1 LRLGVIARVAS
12 VVALLSGLASAQPVV
27 TDTVDEPQPKP
38 TAAKHDDGPD
48 DDGPDDDLLH
58 ARQLLRPITRDRLE
72 AIVDA
77 GTEGARDVQ
86 TRGTA
91 TAHGVGFELTG
102 DVHDSDLR
110 DRKSATAR
118 VESEHAKAYGGYATQ
133 HQDTDDAR
141 VAHYGADWQHGR
153 FQAHAFGDTQRLDE
167 ERLGRRYEIPTS
179 SLGANASVRSGRL
192 YLLGMSHEL
201 VIGANF
207 ERTSGTT
214 TTEDTAAESTSMP
227 MAMTRRSRHGDHRF
241 LEAYMNDTLHV
252 IESLDLSGG
261 FIIEDWRSL
270 SAIETIHYGVEQNMD
285 VHFPDVSDMQFSPQV
300 GALYRV
306 DDHLSVRANGYRRMR
321 APSLTE
327 LYQPI
332 ALDGTLTAA
341 NPALRP
347 ESTWG
352 AEVGPALDAG
362 KIEARAVAFYNIVES
377 PITSVATADG
387 MRERTNLGGAR
398 VTGIETEASW
408 RPAKPW
414 LATVSY
420 TFANSVV
427 TDPGFAGKR
436 LAQMPRHRASAM
448 LTYDNPRVVTVTGGM
463 RYIDGQY
470 IDASNTASLAAFTL
484 IDAMAA
490 RKIKRGIAGFV
501 GVENLL
507 DRRYIGQYGIDTQ
520 GAPRTFRVG
529 VRIDSARF

>member
-1 LRLGVIARVAS
+1 MIAKVAS
-12 VVALLSGLASAQPVV
+12 VVALLSGLAMRVDAQPVV
-27 TDTVDEPQPKP
+27 TDTVDEAPPHH
-38 TAAKHDDGPD
+38 AAEPERG
-48 DDGPDDDLLH
+48 DDLLH
-58 ARQLLRPITRDRLE
+58 AGQLLRPITRDRLE

-86 TRGTA
+86 ARGTA

-102 DVHDSDLR
+102 DVHDSDLA
-110 DRKSATAR
+110 DHKSATAR
-118 VESEHAKAYGGYATQ
+118 VEHGDANAFGGFATQ

-141 VAHYGADWQHGR
+141 VAHYGGTWRHGR
-153 FQAHAFGDTQRLDE
+153 FQAGAFGNTQRLAE
-167 ERLGRRYEIPTS
+167 ERLANRYEIPTS
-179 SLGANASVRSGRL
+179 ALGANASIRSGRL
-192 YLLGMSHEL
+192 ELLGLDHEL
-201 VIGANF
+201 VVGANF

-214 TTEDTAAESTSMP
+214 TTEDAAAENVSMP
-227 MAMTRRSRHGDHRF
+227 MAMPRRSRHGDHRF

-285 VHFPDVSDMQFSPQV
+285 VKYPDITDMQVSPQL

-306 DDHLSVRANGYRRMR
+306 DDHISLRASSYRRMR
-321 APSLTE
+321 TPTLTE

-352 AEVGPALDAG
+352 GEVGPELNTG
-362 KIEARAVAFYNIVES
+362 KLEARAVAFYNIVDA

-387 MRERTNLGGAR
+387 TRERTNLGGAR
-398 VTGIETEASW
+398 ITGIETTASW

-414 LATVSY
+414 LATVAY

-427 TDPGFAGKR
+427 TDADLAGKQ
-436 LAQMPRHRASAM
+436 LAQMPRQRASAM
-448 LTYDNPRVVTVTGGM
+448 LTYDNPRLATLTGAI
-463 RYIDGQY
+463 RYIDRQY
-470 IDASNTASLAAFTL
+470 TDASNTASLPAFTL

-507 DRRYIGQYGIDTQ
+507 DRRYVGQYGIDTP

>member
-1 LRLGVIARVAS
+1 
-12 VVALLSGLASAQPVV
+12 
-27 TDTVDEPQPKP
+27 
-38 TAAKHDDGPD
+38 
-48 DDGPDDDLLH
+48 
-58 ARQLLRPITRDRLE
+58 
-72 AIVDA
+72 
-77 GTEGARDVQ
+77 
-86 TRGTA
+86 
-91 TAHGVGFELTG
+91 
-102 DVHDSDLR
+102 
-110 DRKSATAR
+110 
-118 VESEHAKAYGGYATQ
+118 
-133 HQDTDDAR
+133 
-141 VAHYGADWQHGR
+141 
-153 FQAHAFGDTQRLDE
+153 
-167 ERLGRRYEIPTS
+167 
-179 SLGANASVRSGRL
+179 
-192 YLLGMSHEL
+192 
-201 VIGANF
+201 
-207 ERTSGTT
+207 
-214 TTEDTAAESTSMP
+214 
-227 MAMTRRSRHGDHRF
+227 
-241 LEAYMNDTLHV
+241 MNDTLHV

-285 VHFPDVSDMQFSPQV
+285 VKFPDVTEMQVSPQV

-306 DDHLSVRANGYRRMR
+306 DDHLSLRANGYRRMR
-321 APSLTE
+321 TPTSSE

-341 NPALRP
+341 NPELRP

-352 AEVGPALDAG
+352 AEVGPALNAG

-398 VTGIETEASW
+398 VTGLETAASW

-427 TDPGFAGKR
+427 TDPAFAGKR
-436 LAQMPRHRASAM
+436 LAQMPRQRASAM
-448 LTYDNPRVVTVTGGM
+448 LTYDNPRLASLTGAI
-463 RYIDGQY
+463 RYVDRQY
-470 IDASNTASLAAFTL
+470 VDASNTASLAAYTL

-490 RKIKRGIAGFV
+490 RKITRGIAGFV

-507 DRRYIGQYGIDTQ
+507 DRRYLGQYGIDTQ

>member
-12 VVALLSGLASAQPVV
+12 VVALLSGLAHAQPVV
-27 TDTVDEPQPKP
+27 TDTVDEQPKP
-38 TAAKHDDGPD
+38 TTAE
-48 DDGPDDDLLH
+48 PDDDLLH

-77 GTEGARDVQ
+77 GTDGARDVQ

-110 DRKSATAR
+110 DRNSATAR
-118 VESEHAKAYGGYATQ
+118 VEGENAKAYGGYATQ

-141 VAHYGADWQHGR
+141 TAHYGADWQHGR
-153 FQAHAFGDTQRLDE
+153 FVAHAFGNTQRLDE
-167 ERLGRRYEIPTS
+167 ERLARRYEIPTS
-179 SLGANASVRSGRL
+179 SLGANASLRSGRL
-192 YLLGMSHEL
+192 ELVGMSHEL
-201 VIGANF
+201 VVGANF
-207 ERTSGTT
+207 ERTSGATT
-214 TTEDTAAESTSMP
+214 TTEDAAAENVTMP
-227 MAMTRRSRHGDHRF
+227 MGLTRRSRHGDHRF

-261 FIIEDWRSL
+261 FIVEDWRSL

-285 VHFPDVSDMQFSPQV
+285 VKFPDITDMQVSPQL

-306 DDHLSVRANGYRRMR
+306 DDQLSVRANGYRRMR
-321 APSLTE
+321 TPTLSE

-341 NPALRP
+341 NPDLRP

-352 AEVGPALDAG
+352 AEVGPELDAG
-362 KIEARAVAFYNIVES
+362 KIEARAVAFYNVVES

-398 VTGIETEASW
+398 ITGIETEASW

-414 LATVSY
+414 RATVSY
-420 TFANSVV
+420 AFANSVV
-427 TDPGFAGKR
+427 TDPGFADPGFVGKH
-436 LAQMPRHRASAM
+436 LAQMPRQRASAM

-463 RYIDGQY
+463 RYVDRQY
-470 IDASNTASLAAFTL
+470 VDASNTASLAAYTL
-484 IDAMAA
+484 VDAIAA

-507 DRRYIGQYGIDTQ
+507 DRRYLGQYGIDTQ

>member
-1 LRLGVIARVAS
+1 MIARVAS
-12 VVALLSGLASAQPVV
+12 VVALLSGLAHAQPVV
-27 TDTVDEPQPKP
+27 TDTVEGQPSREP
-38 TAAKHDDGPD
+38 AVAS
-48 DDGPDDDLLH
+48 DDDLLH
-58 ARQLLRPITRDRLE
+58 TRQLLRPITRDRLE

-77 GTEGARDVQ
+77 GTAGARDVQ

-91 TAHGVGFELTG
+91 TAYGVGFELTG
-102 DVHDSDLR
+102 DIHESDVR
-110 DRKSATAR
+110 DAKSVTGR
-118 VESEHAKAYGGYATQ
+118 VERDSAKAYGGIAMQ
-133 HQDTDDAR
+133 QQDADDAR
-141 VAHYGADWQHGR
+141 TAYYGASWRHGR
-153 FQAHAFGDTQRLDE
+153 FQASAYGDSQRVDE
-167 ERLGRRYEIPTS
+167 VRLARRYEIPTS
-179 SLGANASVRSGRL
+179 SLGANASVRTGRL
-192 YLLGMSHEL
+192 ELLGMSHEL
-201 VIGANF
+201 VVGANF
-207 ERTSGTT
+207 ERTSGET
-214 TTEDTAAESTSMP
+214 TTEDAAAENVVMP
-227 MAMTRRSRHGDHRF
+227 MPQTRRSRHGDHRF
-241 LEAYMNDTLHV
+241 LEAYMNETLHV

-285 VHFPDVSDMQFSPQV
+285 VKFPDISDMQVSPQL

-306 DDHLSVRANGYRRMR
+306 DDQLSLRANGYRRMR
-321 APSLTE
+321 TPTSSE

-332 ALDGTLTAA
+332 VLDGTLTAA

-352 AEVGPALDAG
+352 AEVGPELNAG

-420 TFANSVV
+420 TFSNSVV

-436 LAQMPRHRASAM
+436 LAQMPRQRASAM
-448 LTYDNPRVVTVTGGM
+448 LTYDSPRLATLTGAL
-463 RYIDGQY
+463 RYVDRQY
-470 IDASNTASLAAFTL
+470 VDASNTSALSAYTL
-484 IDAMAA
+484 IDAIAA

>member
-1 LRLGVIARVAS
+1 MRLGVIARVAS
-12 VVALLSGLASAQPVV
+12 VVALLSGLAHAQPVV
-27 TDTVDEPQPKP
+27 TDTVEGQPSQP
-38 TAAKHDDGPD
+38 SQQPAVDTN
-48 DDGPDDDLLH
+48 DDLLH
-58 ARQLLRPITRDRLE
+58 PRHLLRPITRDRLE

-77 GTEGARDVQ
+77 GTAGARDVQ

-102 DVHDSDLR
+102 DIHDSDLR
-110 DRKSATAR
+110 DAKGVSGR
-118 VESEHAKAYGGYATQ
+118 VEGANAKAYAGYATQ
-133 HQDTDDAR
+133 TQLDTDDAR
-141 VAHYGADWQHGR
+141 TAYYGASWRHGR
-153 FQAHAFGDTQRLDE
+153 FQASAYGDSQRIDE
-167 ERLGRRYEIPTS
+167 ERLAQRYEIPTS

-192 YLLGMSHEL
+192 ALLGMSHEL
-201 VIGANF
+201 VVGANF
-207 ERTSGTT
+207 ERTSGET
-214 TTEDTAAESTSMP
+214 TTEDAAAENVSMP

-285 VHFPDVSDMQFSPQV
+285 VKFPDISDMQVSPQL

-306 DDHLSVRANGYRRMR
+306 DDQLSLRANGYRRMR
-321 APSLTE
+321 TPTSSE
-327 LYQPI
+327 LWQPI

-352 AEVGPALDAG
+352 GEVGPELNAG
-362 KIEARAVAFYNIVES
+362 KLEARAVAFYNIVES

-420 TFANSVV
+420 SFAHSVV
-427 TDPGFAGKR
+427 TDAGFAGKQ
-436 LAQMPRHRASAM
+436 LAQMPRQRVSAM
-448 LTYDNPRVVTVTGGM
+448 LTYDSPRLATLTGAL
-463 RYIDGQY
+463 RYVDRQY
-470 IDASNTASLAAFTL
+470 TDASNTSSLAAYTL
-484 IDAMAA
+484 IDAIAA

-507 DRRYIGQYGIDTQ
+507 DRRYLGQYGIDTQ
-520 GAPRTFRVG
+520 GSPRTFRVG

>member
-1 LRLGVIARVAS
+1 MRFGVIARVAS
-12 VVALLSGLASAQPVV
+12 VVALLSGLAHAQPVV
-27 TDTVDEPQPKP
+27 TDTVEEQPKP
-38 TAAKHDDGPD
+38 TAAE
-48 DDGPDDDLLH
+48 PDDDLLH
-58 ARQLLRPITRDRLE
+58 PRQLLRPITRDRLE
-72 AIVDA
+72 AIVGA
-77 GTEGARDVQ
+77 GTAGARDVQ
-86 TRGTA
+86 TRGT
-91 TAHGVGFELTG
+91 TVTHGVGFELTG

-110 DRKSATAR
+110 DSKSATAR
-118 VESEHAKAYGGYATQ
+118 VEGEHAKAYGGYATQ
-133 HQDTDDAR
+133 RQNTDDVR
-141 VAHYGADWQHGR
+141 IAHYGADWQHGR
-153 FQAHAFGDTQRLDE
+153 FQAHAFGDTQRVDE
-167 ERLGRRYEIPTS
+167 VRLGRRYEIPTS
-179 SLGANASVRSGRL
+179 TLGANASLRSGRL
-192 YLLGMSHEL
+192 HWLGMSHEL
-201 VIGANF
+201 VVGANL
-207 ERTSGTT
+207 ERTSGAT
-214 TTEDTAAESTSMP
+214 TTEDAAADNTTMP
-227 MAMTRRSRHGDHRF
+227 MPLTRRSRHGDHRF
-241 LEAYMNDTLHV
+241 LEAYMNETLHV

-285 VHFPDVSDMQFSPQV
+285 VHFPDVTDMQVSPQL

-306 DDHLSVRANGYRRMR
+306 DDHLSMRANGYRRMR
-321 APSLTE
+321 TPTSSE

-341 NPALRP
+341 NPELRP

-352 AEVGPALDAG
+352 AEVGPELNAG
-362 KIEARAVAFYNIVES
+362 TIEARAVAFYNIVDS

-398 VTGIETEASW
+398 VTGIETEARW

-436 LAQMPRHRASAM
+436 LAQMPRQRASAM

-463 RYIDGQY
+463 RYVDRQY
-470 IDASNTASLAAFTL
+470 VDASNTASLAAYTL
-484 IDAMAA
+484 VDAIAA
-490 RKIKRGIAGFV
+490 RKIRRGIAGFI

-507 DRRYIGQYGIDTQ
+507 DRRYVGQYGIDTQ